1 MNKMLSDLKVV
12 SWFESQKWKMYVNEA
27 REHYNYVNKCKKEEK
42 KKQELSN
49 ELMKGYMEMYKK

>member
-1 MNKMLSDLKVV
+1 
-12 SWFESQKWKMYVNEA
+12 MYVNEA